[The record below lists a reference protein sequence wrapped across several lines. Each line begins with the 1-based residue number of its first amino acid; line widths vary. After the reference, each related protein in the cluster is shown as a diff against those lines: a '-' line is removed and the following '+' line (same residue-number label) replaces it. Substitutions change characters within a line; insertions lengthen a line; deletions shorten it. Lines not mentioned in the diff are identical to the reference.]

1 MLNLFGKAFIVRFFQ
16 GRGPAAGDFG
26 IRACLT
32 GAAGAAAVGAAAAGT
47 AAAGAAAARAAAVG
61 AAAVGA
67 AARLSGPLLGR
78 ILCRHALS
86 HQLYL
91 FGGSA
96 AVSGL
101 LHFRL
106 P

>member
-16 GRGPAAGDFG
+16 GRSPAAGDFG
-26 IRACLT
+26 IRFCLA
-32 GAAGAAAVGAAAAGT
+32 GAVGVCAVGVIAAGAAAAGAAAAGT
-47 AAAGAAAARAAAVG
+47 AAVG
-61 AAAVGA
+61 AAAA
-67 AARLSGPLLGR
+67 AARLSGPLLGL
-78 ILCRHALS
+78 ILRRHALS

-91 FGGSA
+91 FGGSTA
-96 AVSGL
+96 ASGL